1 MTRYRSKGLVWLV
14 VLLVVG
20 GAGYAL
26 FRGHRNTAEE
36 RSDERVA
43 GVEVAPVERRTL
55 EEERTFSGA
64 LEAAAQVVVAPKV
77 AGRIERLAVDLADQ
91 VERGQVVAVL
101 DDAEFAQAVKQ
112 AEAELA
118 VANANLA
125 QAKNRLEISQREYQ
139 RVIALRERGIA
150 SVSEYDLAVADR
162 MEKEAQVEV
171 AEAQVTRATAALE
184 SARIRFGYTRIAA
197 DWLEGDDRRMVAER
211 LVDEGATV
219 SANEPLLRIVQLDP
233 ILAVISV
240 TDRDYGRLQTGL
252 EARLATDAFPGE
264 VFSGRIARIA
274 PVFRETSRQARV
286 ELTVPNPEGRL
297 KPGMFIHAAITLD
310 RVEGALAVPQAAL
323 TQRGDVEGVF
333 LVDAGGGRV
342 NWVPVETGIRAR
354 DWVEIKQPQL
364 SGQVVTLG
372 QHLIDDGS
380 RVRVVATFG
389 SKIAQ

>member
-1 MTRYRSKGLVWLV
+1 
-14 VLLVVG
+14 
-20 GAGYAL
+20 
-26 FRGHRNTAEE
+26 
-36 RSDERVA
+36 
-43 GVEVAPVERRTL
+43 
-55 EEERTFSGA
+55 
-64 LEAAAQVVVAPKV
+64 
-77 AGRIERLAVDLADQ
+77 
-91 VERGQVVAVL
+91 
-101 DDAEFAQAVKQ
+101 
-112 AEAELA
+112 
-118 VANANLA
+118 
-125 QAKNRLEISQREYQ
+125 
-139 RVIALRERGIA
+139 
-150 SVSEYDLAVADR
+150 

-184 SARIRFGYTRIAA
+184 STRIRFGYTRIAA

-310 RVEGALAVPQAAL
+310 RVEGAVAVPQAAL

-333 LVDAGGGRV
+333 LVYEGGGRV
-342 NWVPVETGIRAR
+342 RWVPVETGIRSR
-354 DWVEIKQPQL
+354 DWVEVRQPQL

-372 QHLIDDGS
+372 QHLIDEGS